1 LGFLLQAAENARA
14 RREGWRRTGAGGGEW
29 AAGANPAA
37 AGDDPAYVSEQL
49 GHEDPRFTLRVY
61 GHAAKRRQRLTGS
74 HREQFDKAIEWAR
87 MGTSDDLSLTGVVEA
102 ENVEARNP
110 AV

>member
-1 LGFLLQAAENARA
+1 MKLAKLGIAEI
-14 RREGWRRTGAGGGEW
+14 EGVGLHGLRRTYASLR
-29 AAGANPAA
+29 AA

-61 GHAAKRRQRLTGS
+61 THAAKRRQRLTGT
-74 HREQFDKAIEWAR
+74 HREQFNKAIEWAR
-87 MGTSDDLSLTGVVEA
+87 MGTSDDLTLASVAEA

-110 AV
+110 AVQAGLR